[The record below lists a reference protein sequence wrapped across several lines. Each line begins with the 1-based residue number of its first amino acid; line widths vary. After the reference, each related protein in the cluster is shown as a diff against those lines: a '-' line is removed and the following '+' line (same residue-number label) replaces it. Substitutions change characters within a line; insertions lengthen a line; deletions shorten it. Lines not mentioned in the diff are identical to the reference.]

1 MRRRILLLFGTL
13 LVLVAC
19 GPDPQGPQAP
29 IAMEQVVEAPALDA
43 SAARQAVVDFVDAYA
58 ASPTEGVG
66 ALAQLVVGPELAS
79 WVRWLNVQHR
89 QFIDS
94 TDSTGSI
101 EAVADVRD
109 VEFVASIEGRRV
121 TGAQVSLSA
130 SVTFLFES
138 SDEDPFERARILD
151 GLVALVQTEKGAYR
165 VIDLQRDG
173 VPMSAGIEL
182 FREET
187 RSERKAEVTL
197 DSLFMFPPNW
207 QFNILVRNSGSEPLI
222 LDPDLAGLYVE
233 GAAGFE
239 RLEPMIPGSLAL
251 VPPGMDA
258 EGILAFPLQ
267 DSAQGRVLTLA
278 YLSGRKLVQFDF
290 PLDELVN
297 VVPPPPPTTAG
308 SEQDVTT

>member
-1 MRRRILLLFGTL
+1 
-13 LVLVAC
+13 
-19 GPDPQGPQAP
+19 
-29 IAMEQVVEAPALDA
+29 MEQVVEAPALDA

-66 ALAQLVVGPELAS
+66 ALAQLVVGPELGS

-89 QFIDS
+89 EFG
-94 TDSTGSI
+94 GSI
-101 EAVADVRD
+101 DAVADVRD
-109 VEFVASIEGRRV
+109 VEFIGSVDARRAM
-121 TGAQVSLSA
+121 GAQVGLSA
-130 SVTFLFES
+130 SVTFLFEPL
-138 SDEDPFERARILD
+138 DEEAFERARILD
-151 GLVALVQTEKGAYR
+151 GLVTLLQTEKGSYR

-187 RSERKAEVTL
+187 RSEGAAEATL

-207 QFNILVRNSGSEPLI
+207 QFNVVVRNSGGTPLI
-222 LDPDLAGLYVE
+222 LEPDLVGLYVE

-239 RLEPMIPGSLAL
+239 RLEPVITGSLAL

-278 YLSGRKLVQFDF
+278 YRSGRKLVQFDF

-297 VVPPPPPTTAG
+297 VVPPPPPTTVDA
-308 SEQDVTT
+308 ELDVTT

>member
-1 MRRRILLLFGTL
+1 MHRRILFLLGSL

-66 ALAQLVVGPELAS
+66 ALAQLVVGPELGS

-89 QFIDS
+89 EFG
-94 TDSTGSI
+94 GSI
-101 EAVADVRD
+101 DAVADVRD
-109 VEFVASIEGRRV
+109 VEFIGSVDARRAM
-121 TGAQVSLSA
+121 GAQVGLSA
-130 SVTFLFES
+130 SVTFLFEPL
-138 SDEDPFERARILD
+138 DEEAFERARILD
-151 GLVALVQTEKGAYR
+151 GLVTLLQTEKGSYR

-187 RSERKAEVTL
+187 RSEGAAEATL

-207 QFNILVRNSGSEPLI
+207 QFNVVVRNSGGTPLI
-222 LDPDLAGLYVE
+222 LEPDLVGLYVE

-239 RLEPMIPGSLAL
+239 RLEPVITGSLAL

-297 VVPPPPPTTAG
+297 VVPPPPPTTVD
-308 SEQDVTT
+308 SELDVTT

>member
-1 MRRRILLLFGTL
+1 MHRRILFLLGSL

-66 ALAQLVVGPELAS
+66 ALAQLVVGPELGS

-89 QFIDS
+89 EFG
-94 TDSTGSI
+94 GSI
-101 EAVADVRD
+101 DAVADVRD
-109 VEFVASIEGRRV
+109 VEFIGSVDARRAM
-121 TGAQVSLSA
+121 GAQVGLSA
-130 SVTFLFES
+130 SVTFLFEPL
-138 SDEDPFERARILD
+138 DEEAFERARILD
-151 GLVALVQTEKGAYR
+151 GLVTLLQTEKGSYR

-187 RSERKAEVTL
+187 RSEGAAEATL

-207 QFNILVRNSGSEPLI
+207 QFNVVVRNSGGTPLI
-222 LDPDLAGLYVE
+222 LEPDLVGLYVE

-239 RLEPMIPGSLAL
+239 RLEPVITGSLAL

-278 YLSGRKLVQFDF
+278 YLSGRDLVQFEF

-297 VVPPPPPTTAG
+297 VVPPPPPTTVD
-308 SEQDVTT
+308 SELDVTT

>member
-1 MRRRILLLFGTL
+1 MRRRILFLLGSL

-66 ALAQLVVGPELAS
+66 ALAQLVVGPELGS
-79 WVRWLNVQHR
+79 WVRWLNVQH
-89 QFIDS
+89 QEFG
-94 TDSTGSI
+94 GSI
-101 EAVADVRD
+101 DAVADVRD
-109 VEFVASIEGRRV
+109 VEFIGSVDARRAM
-121 TGAQVSLSA
+121 GAQVGLSA
-130 SVTFLFES
+130 SVTFLFEPL
-138 SDEDPFERARILD
+138 DEEAFERARILD
-151 GLVALVQTEKGAYR
+151 GLVTLLQTEKGSYR

-187 RSERKAEVTL
+187 RSEGAAEAAL

-207 QFNILVRNSGSEPLI
+207 QFNVVVRNSGGTPLI
-222 LDPDLAGLYVE
+222 LEPDLVGLYVE

-239 RLEPMIPGSLAL
+239 RLEPVITGSLAL

-278 YLSGRKLVQFDF
+278 YRSGRKLVQFDF

-297 VVPPPPPTTAG
+297 VVPPPPPTTVDA
-308 SEQDVTT
+308 ELDVTT

>member
-1 MRRRILLLFGTL
+1 MRRRILFLLATVT
-13 LVLVAC
+13 VLVAC
-19 GPDPQGPQAP
+19 GPDPEGPQAP

-66 ALAQLVVGPELAS
+66 ALAQLVVGAELGS

-89 QFIDS
+89 EFG
-94 TDSTGSI
+94 GSI
-101 EAVADVRD
+101 DAVADVRD
-109 VEFVASIEGRRV
+109 VEFIGSVDARRA
-121 TGAQVSLSA
+121 TGAQVGLSA
-130 SVTFLFES
+130 SVTFLFEPL
-138 SDEDPFERARILD
+138 DEEAFERARILD
-151 GLVALVQTEKGAYR
+151 GLVTLLQTDKGAYR

-182 FREET
+182 FREEIRT
-187 RSERKAEVTL
+187 EGAAEATL

-207 QFNILVRNSGSEPLI
+207 QFNVVVRNSGRSPLI
-222 LDPDLAGLYVE
+222 LEPELAGLYVDGTE
-233 GAAGFE
+233 GFE
-239 RLEPMIPGSLAL
+239 RLEPVITGSLAL
-251 VPPGMDA
+251 VPPGMEA

-267 DSAQGRVLTLA
+267 DSAEGRVLTLA
-278 YLSGRKLVQFDF
+278 YRSGRDLVQFDF

>member
-1 MRRRILLLFGTL
+1 MRRRILFLLGSL

-66 ALAQLVVGPELAS
+66 ALAQLVVGPELGS

-89 QFIDS
+89 EFG
-94 TDSTGSI
+94 GSI
-101 EAVADVRD
+101 DAVADVRD
-109 VEFVASIEGRRV
+109 VEFIGSVDARRAM
-121 TGAQVSLSA
+121 GAQVGLSA
-130 SVTFLFES
+130 SVTFLFEPL
-138 SDEDPFERARILD
+138 DEEAFERARILD
-151 GLVALVQTEKGAYR
+151 GLVTLLQTEKGSYR

-187 RSERKAEVTL
+187 RSEGAAEATL

-207 QFNILVRNSGSEPLI
+207 QFNVVVRNSGGTPLI
-222 LDPDLAGLYVE
+222 LEPDLVGLYVE

-239 RLEPMIPGSLAL
+239 RLEPVITGSLAL

-278 YLSGRKLVQFDF
+278 YRSGRKLVQFDF

-297 VVPPPPPTTAG
+297 VVPPPPPTTVDA
-308 SEQDVTT
+308 ELDVTT

>member
-1 MRRRILLLFGTL
+1 MRRRILFPFGSL

-29 IAMEQVVEAPALDA
+29 IAMEQVAEAPALDA

-66 ALAQLVVGPELAS
+66 ALAQLVVGRELGS

-89 QFIDS
+89 EFG
-94 TDSTGSI
+94 GSI
-101 EAVADVRD
+101 DAVADVRD
-109 VEFVASIEGRRV
+109 VEFIGSVDARRAM
-121 TGAQVSLSA
+121 GAEVGLSA
-130 SVTFLFES
+130 SVTFLFEPL
-138 SDEDPFERARILD
+138 DEEAFERARILD
-151 GLVALVQTEKGAYR
+151 GLVTLLQTENGSYR

-187 RSERKAEVTL
+187 RGEGAAEATL

-207 QFNILVRNSGSEPLI
+207 QFNVVVRNSGGTPLI
-222 LDPDLAGLYVE
+222 LEPDLVGLYFE

-239 RLEPMIPGSLAL
+239 RLEPVITGSLAL

-297 VVPPPPPTTAG
+297 VVPPPPPTTVD

>member
-1 MRRRILLLFGTL
+1 M
-13 LVLVAC
+13 
-19 GPDPQGPQAP
+19 
-29 IAMEQVVEAPALDA
+29 
-43 SAARQAVVDFVDAYA
+43 
-58 ASPTEGVG
+58 
-66 ALAQLVVGPELAS
+66 
-79 WVRWLNVQHR
+79 
-89 QFIDS
+89 
-94 TDSTGSI
+94 
-101 EAVADVRD
+101 
-109 VEFVASIEGRRV
+109 
-121 TGAQVSLSA
+121 GAQVGLSA
-130 SVTFLFES
+130 SVTFLFEPL
-138 SDEDPFERARILD
+138 DEEAFERARILD
-151 GLVALVQTEKGAYR
+151 GLVTLLQTEKGSYR
-165 VIDLQRDG
+165 VVDLQRDG

-187 RSERKAEVTL
+187 RSEGAAEATL

-207 QFNILVRNSGSEPLI
+207 QFNVVVRNSGGTPLI
-222 LDPDLAGLYVE
+222 LEPDLVGLYVE

-239 RLEPMIPGSLAL
+239 RLEPVITGSLAL

-297 VVPPPPPTTAG
+297 VVPPPPPTTVD

>member
-1 MRRRILLLFGTL
+1 M
-13 LVLVAC
+13 
-19 GPDPQGPQAP
+19 
-29 IAMEQVVEAPALDA
+29 
-43 SAARQAVVDFVDAYA
+43 
-58 ASPTEGVG
+58 
-66 ALAQLVVGPELAS
+66 
-79 WVRWLNVQHR
+79 
-89 QFIDS
+89 
-94 TDSTGSI
+94 
-101 EAVADVRD
+101 
-109 VEFVASIEGRRV
+109 
-121 TGAQVSLSA
+121 GAQVGLSA
-130 SVTFLFES
+130 SVTFLFAPLDDGS
-138 SDEDPFERARILD
+138 LRARPDPRRARDAVAD
-151 GLVALVQTEKGAYR
+151 GEGSYR

-187 RSERKAEVTL
+187 RIEGPAEVTL

-207 QFNILVRNSGSEPLI
+207 QFNVVVRNSGRTPLI
-222 LDPDLAGLYVE
+222 LEPDLVGLYVE

-239 RLEPMIPGSLAL
+239 RLEPVITGSLAL

-267 DSAQGRVLTLA
+267 DSGQGRVLTLA

-297 VVPPPPPTTAG
+297 VVPPPPPTTED

>member
-1 MRRRILLLFGTL
+1 MRRRILFLLATVT
-13 LVLVAC
+13 VLVAC
-19 GPDPQGPQAP
+19 GPDPEGPQAP

-66 ALAQLVVGPELAS
+66 ALAQLVVGPELGS

-94 TDSTGSI
+94 TGSI
-101 EAVADVRD
+101 DAVADVRD
-109 VEFVASIEGRRV
+109 VEFVASIEGPRL

-130 SVTFLFES
+130 SVTFLFEP

-165 VIDLQRDG
+165 VVDLQRDG

-187 RSERKAEVTL
+187 RSERNAEVTL

-207 QFNILVRNSGSEPLI
+207 QFNILVRNSGSEPLV
-222 LDPDLAGLYVE
+222 LDPDLVGLYVE
-233 GAAGFE
+233 GTAGFE
-239 RLEPMIPGSLAL
+239 RLEPVIPGSLAL
-251 VPPGMDA
+251 VPPGMEA

-278 YLSGRKLVQFDF
+278 YRSGRNLVQFDF

-297 VVPPPPPTTAG
+297 VVPPPPPTTEG
-308 SEQDVTT
+308 SEQDVTI

>member
-1 MRRRILLLFGTL
+1 MHRRILFLLGTL
-13 LVLVAC
+13 FVLVAC
-19 GPDPQGPQAP
+19 GPDPQGPQSP
-29 IAMEQVVEAPALDA
+29 IAMEQVAEAPALDA
-43 SAARQAVVDFVDAYA
+43 SAARQAVVDFIDAYA

-94 TDSTGSI
+94 TGSI
-101 EAVADVRD
+101 DAVADVRD
-109 VEFVASIEGRRV
+109 VEFIASIEGPRA
-121 TGAQVSLSA
+121 TGAQVGLSA
-130 SVTFLFES
+130 SVTFLFEPT
-138 SDEDPFERARILD
+138 DEDPFERARILD

-187 RSERKAEVTL
+187 RSERNVEVTL

-207 QFNILVRNSGSEPLI
+207 QFNILVRNSSREPLI
-222 LDPDLAGLYVE
+222 LDPDLVGLYVG

-239 RLEPMIPGSLAL
+239 RLEPTIPGSLAV
-251 VPPGMDA
+251 VPPGMEA

-267 DSAQGRVLTLA
+267 DSASGRVLTLT
-278 YLSGRKLVQFDF
+278 YRSGRDLLQFDF

>member
-1 MRRRILLLFGTL
+1 MHRRILFLLGSL

-66 ALAQLVVGPELAS
+66 ALAQLVVGPELGS

-89 QFIDS
+89 EFG
-94 TDSTGSI
+94 GSI
-101 EAVADVRD
+101 DAVADVRD
-109 VEFVASIEGRRV
+109 VEFIGSVDARRAM
-121 TGAQVSLSA
+121 GAQVGLSA
-130 SVTFLFES
+130 SVTFLFEPL
-138 SDEDPFERARILD
+138 DEEAFERARILD
-151 GLVALVQTEKGAYR
+151 GLVTLLQTEKGSYR

-187 RSERKAEVTL
+187 RSEGAAEATL

-207 QFNILVRNSGSEPLI
+207 QFNVVVRNSGGTPLI
-222 LDPDLAGLYVE
+222 LEPDLVGLYVE

-239 RLEPMIPGSLAL
+239 RLEPVITGSLAL

-278 YLSGRKLVQFDF
+278 YRSGRKLVQFDF

-297 VVPPPPPTTAG
+297 VVPPPPPTTVDA
-308 SEQDVTT
+308 ELDVTT

>member
-1 MRRRILLLFGTL
+1 MRRHILFLLATVT
-13 LVLVAC
+13 VLVAC
-19 GPDPQGPQAP
+19 APDPQGPQAP
-29 IAMEQVVEAPALDA
+29 IAMEQVGEAPALDA

-66 ALAQLVVGPELAS
+66 ALAQLVVGPELGS

-89 QFIDS
+89 EFG
-94 TDSTGSI
+94 GSI
-101 EAVADVRD
+101 DAVADVRD
-109 VEFVASIEGRRV
+109 VEFIGSVDARRAM
-121 TGAQVSLSA
+121 GAQVGLSA
-130 SVTFLFES
+130 SVTFLFEPL
-138 SDEDPFERARILD
+138 DEEAFERARILD
-151 GLVALVQTEKGAYR
+151 GLVTLLQAEKGSYR

-187 RSERKAEVTL
+187 RSEGAAEATL
-197 DSLFMFPPNW
+197 DSLFTFPPNW
-207 QFNILVRNSGSEPLI
+207 QFNVVVRNSGGTPLI
-222 LDPDLAGLYVE
+222 LEPDLVGLYVE

-239 RLEPMIPGSLAL
+239 RLEPVITGSLAL

-290 PLDELVN
+290 PLEELVN
-297 VVPPPPPTTAG
+297 VVPPPPPTTVD

>member
-1 MRRRILLLFGTL
+1 MRRRILFLLGSL

-66 ALAQLVVGPELAS
+66 ALAQLVVGPELGS

-89 QFIDS
+89 EFG
-94 TDSTGSI
+94 GSI
-101 EAVADVRD
+101 DAVADVRD
-109 VEFVASIEGRRV
+109 VEFIGSVDARRAM
-121 TGAQVSLSA
+121 GAQVGLSA
-130 SVTFLFES
+130 SVTFLFEPL
-138 SDEDPFERARILD
+138 DEEAFERARILD
-151 GLVALVQTEKGAYR
+151 GLVTLLQTEKGSYR

-187 RSERKAEVTL
+187 RSEGAAEATL

-207 QFNILVRNSGSEPLI
+207 QFNVVVRNSGGTPLI
-222 LDPDLAGLYVE
+222 LEPDLVGLYVE

-239 RLEPMIPGSLAL
+239 RLEPVITGSLAV

-278 YLSGRKLVQFDF
+278 YRSGRDLVQFEF

-297 VVPPPPPTTAG
+297 VVPPPPPTTVD
-308 SEQDVTT
+308 SELDVTT

>member
-1 MRRRILLLFGTL
+1 MRRHVLFLLATVT
-13 LVLVAC
+13 VLVAC
-19 GPDPQGPQAP
+19 GPDAQGPQAP
-29 IAMEQVVEAPALDA
+29 IAMEQVGEAPALDA

-66 ALAQLVVGPELAS
+66 ALAQLVVGPELGS

-89 QFIDS
+89 EFG
-94 TDSTGSI
+94 GSI
-101 EAVADVRD
+101 DAVADVRD
-109 VEFVASIEGRRV
+109 VEFIGSVDARRAM
-121 TGAQVSLSA
+121 GAEVGLSA
-130 SVTFLFES
+130 SVTFLFEPL
-138 SDEDPFERARILD
+138 DEEAFERARILD
-151 GLVALVQTEKGAYR
+151 GLVTLLQSEKGSYR

-187 RSERKAEVTL
+187 RSGRAAEATL

-207 QFNILVRNSGSEPLI
+207 QFNVVVRNSGGTPLI
-222 LDPDLAGLYVE
+222 LEPDLVGLYVE

-239 RLEPMIPGSLAL
+239 RLEPVITGSLAL

-290 PLDELVN
+290 PLEELVN
-297 VVPPPPPTTAG
+297 VVPPPPPTTAD
-308 SEQDVTT
+308 SEQDVIS

>member
-1 MRRRILLLFGTL
+1 MRRRFLFLATL
-13 LVLVAC
+13 SVLVAC

-58 ASPTEGVG
+58 ASPTKGVG
-66 ALAQLVVGPELAS
+66 ALAQLVVGPELGS

-89 QFIDS
+89 EFG
-94 TDSTGSI
+94 GSI
-101 EAVADVRD
+101 DAVADVRD
-109 VEFVASIEGRRV
+109 VEFIGSVDARRAM
-121 TGAQVSLSA
+121 GAQVGLSA
-130 SVTFLFES
+130 SVTFLFEPLG
-138 SDEDPFERARILD
+138 EEAFERARILD
-151 GLVALVQTEKGAYR
+151 GLVTLLQTEKGSYR
-165 VIDLQRDG
+165 VNDLQRDG

-187 RSERKAEVTL
+187 RSEGAAEATL

-207 QFNILVRNSGSEPLI
+207 QFNVVVRNSGGTQLI
-222 LDPDLAGLYVE
+222 LEPDLVGLYVE

-239 RLEPMIPGSLAL
+239 RLEPVITGSLAL
-251 VPPGMDA
+251 VPPGVDA

-278 YLSGRKLVQFDF
+278 YRSGRKLVQFDF

-297 VVPPPPPTTAG
+297 VVPPPPPITVD
-308 SEQDVTT
+308 SEQDVTS

>member
-1 MRRRILLLFGTL
+1 MRRRFLFFLATVT
-13 LVLVAC
+13 VLVAC
-19 GPDPQGPQAP
+19 GPDPEGPQAP

-58 ASPTEGVG
+58 ASPNEGVG
-66 ALAQLVVGPELAS
+66 PLAQLVVGPELGS

-89 QFIDS
+89 EFG
-94 TDSTGSI
+94 GSI
-101 EAVADVRD
+101 DAVADVRD
-109 VEFVASIEGRRV
+109 VEFIGSVNARRAMS
-121 TGAQVSLSA
+121 AQVGLSA
-130 SVTFLFES
+130 SVTFLFEPL
-138 SDEDPFERARILD
+138 DEEAFERARILD
-151 GLVALVQTEKGAYR
+151 GLVTLLQTEKGSYR

-173 VPMSAGIEL
+173 VPMSTGIEL

-187 RSERKAEVTL
+187 RSEGAAEATL

-207 QFNILVRNSGSEPLI
+207 QFNVVVGNSGGTPLI
-222 LDPDLAGLYVE
+222 LEPDLVGLYVE
-233 GAAGFE
+233 GAVGFE
-239 RLEPMIPGSLAL
+239 RLDPVITGSLTL

-297 VVPPPPPTTAG
+297 VVPPPPPTTVD
-308 SEQDVTT
+308 SEQEVTS